1 MTPTILG
8 SATVFPSLVPQGGQL
23 LPGDLNTPGW
33 FSLPPSFPV
42 DPSELESVSCQ
53 NPDLTQGNS
62 SHGVSIAFYTYFHLL
77 GRILQGNVNIY
88 VFTTCITHFSTS
100 FMLEHVITFHV
111 IHVRIFVVKC
121 IHICLYHHIYT
132 FEINRPSQTPIFKPP
147 KPLPG
152 RFAPCCSGSS
162 LGKDALLGGM
172 EAASA

>member
-1 MTPTILG
+1 MAPTLLG
-8 SATVFPSLVPQGGQL
+8 SATAFPSLVPQGGQL
-23 LPGDLNTPGW
+23 LPGDLNTPGR
-33 FSLPPSFPV
+33 FSLPPSFTV

-53 NPDLTQGNS
+53 NPDLRHGNG
-62 SHGVSIAFYTYFHLL
+62 SHVNIASYTYFHLM

-88 VFTTCITHFSTS
+88 IFTTCITHFSTS

-121 IHICLYHHIYT
+121 IYIYVYVT
-132 FEINRPSQTPIFKPP
+132 TYILLKATDLQQTRIFKPP

-152 RFAPCCSGSS
+152 RFAPCSLGSS

-172 EAASA
+172 KAASA